1 MVGAQVDFEIR
12 IVAPKH
18 AVHARAG
25 AQLIDRNDHATMGH
39 FQDWSSPKGRRR
51 WLPQPGPETKTGLA
65 LLRIEI
71 RADLYRALWILI
83 GGIAGTII
91 ASAGVA
97 AAVAR

>member
-25 AQLIDRNDHATMGH
+25 AQLIDRNDHAAMEH

-51 WLPQPGPETKTGLA
+51 WLPQPGPATKTGLA

-71 RADLYRALWILI
+71 RADLYRALWIRI
-83 GGIAGTII
+83 GGIAGTIV

-97 AAVAR
+97 AAR